1 MEKCSV
7 NQLKLKPS
15 RSQHRTRICRPP
27 GLGTLAGAYDD
38 HEEMIER
45 VMDCTC
51 GWKWNNGIKCK
62 LVSNAE
68 FTITAM
74 LGNANSTM

>member
-1 MEKCSV
+1 VLSKSIEAGS
-7 NQLKLKPS
+7 PAAA
-15 RSQHRTRICRPP
+15 II
-27 GLGTLAGAYDD
+27 GLGFAGRLDSECSQKPTMI

-45 VMDCTC
+45 AMDCTC
-51 GWKWNNGIKCK
+51 GWKWNNDIKCK

-74 LGNANSTM
+74 LGKANSTM